1 MTNYSVRL
9 GSTNAIKVR
18 STTLGSGGGGGGGG
32 GSIRTLS
39 DVDIT
44 SNGLADGM
52 VLVYDANTAKFTA
65 TLELTPGATQN
76 LDINGGS
83 F

>member
-18 STTLGSGGGGGGGG
+18 STSLVASDTNSLAG
-32 GSIRTLS
+32 LS
-39 DVDIT
+39 DIDIT
-44 SNGLADGM
+44 TNGLADGM
-52 VLVYDANTAKFTA
+52 VLVYNAASGKWQSTSEITA
-65 TLELTPGATQN
+65 GASRNMT
-76 LDINGGS
+76 INGGV

>member
-18 STTLGSGGGGGGGG
+18 STSLGSGGGGGGG

-39 DVDIT
+39 DVDVT

-52 VLVYDANTAKFTA
+52 VLVYDASTAR
-65 TLELTPGATQN
+65 
-76 LDINGGS
+76 
-83 F
+83 

>member
-18 STTLGSGGGGGGGG
+18 STSLVASDTNSLAG
-32 GSIRTLS
+32 LS
-39 DVDIT
+39 DIDIT
-44 SNGLADGM
+44 TNGLSDGM
-52 VLVYDANTAKFTA
+52 VLVYNASIGKWQSTSEITA
-65 TLELTPGATQN
+65 GASRNMT
-76 LDINGGS
+76 INGGV

>member
-1 MTNYSVRL
+1 MTTYSVRL

-32 GSIRTLS
+32 SIRTLS
-39 DVDIT
+39 DVAIT

-52 VLVYDANTAKFTA
+52 VLVYAASTAKWKSSAEITVGN
-65 TLELTPGATQN
+65 TRNMT
-76 LDINGGS
+76 INGGT

>member
-18 STTLGSGGGGGGGG
+18 STTLGSGGGGGGG

-52 VLVYDANTAKFTA
+52 VLVYDASTAKLKSSAEITVGN
-65 TLELTPGATQN
+65 TRNMT
-76 LDINGGS
+76 INGGT

>member
-32 GSIRTLS
+32 SIRTLS
-39 DVDIT
+39 DVDIV

-52 VLVYDANTAKFTA
+52 VLVYDASTAKWKSSAEITVGDA
-65 TLELTPGATQN
+65 RNMT
-76 LDINGGS
+76 INGGT

>member
-18 STTLGSGGGGGGGG
+18 STSLIAGDTNSLGS
-32 GSIRTLS
+32 LS
-39 DVDIT
+39 DIDIVT
-44 SNGLADGM
+44 NGLSDGM
-52 VLVYDANTAKFTA
+52 VLVYNASSGKWQSTAEITG
-65 TLELTPGATQN
+65 GASRNMT
-76 LDINGGS
+76 INGGV

>member
-18 STTLGSGGGGGGGG
+18 STSLIAGDTNSLGS
-32 GSIRTLS
+32 LS
-39 DVDIT
+39 DIDIVT
-44 SNGLADGM
+44 NGLSDGM
-52 VLVYDANTAKFTA
+52 VLVYNASTGKWQSTSEITA
-65 TLELTPGATQN
+65 GASRNMT
-76 LDINGGS
+76 INGGV

>member
-18 STTLGSGGGGGGGG
+18 STSLVASDTNSLAG
-32 GSIRTLS
+32 LS
-39 DVDIT
+39 DIDIVT
-44 SNGLADGM
+44 NGLSDGM
-52 VLVYDANTAKFTA
+52 VLVYNASTGKWQSTSEITA
-65 TLELTPGATQN
+65 GASRNMT
-76 LDINGGS
+76 INGGV

>member
-52 VLVYDANTAKFTA
+52 VLVYDASTAKWKSSAEITVGN
-65 TLELTPGATQN
+65 TRNMT
-76 LDINGGS
+76 INGGT

>member
-18 STTLGSGGGGGGGG
+18 STSLIAGDTNSLAS
-32 GSIRTLS
+32 LS
-39 DVDIT
+39 DVDLAT
-44 SNGLADGM
+44 NGLADGM
-52 VLVYDANTAKFTA
+52 VLVYNGSTGKWQSTAEITS
-65 TLELTPGATQN
+65 GASRNMT
-76 LDINGGS
+76 INGGV